1 MKLSNTIETAL
12 NDQLNLEL
20 SSAYAYLGM
29 VAYFESTPFKGFV
42 SWMKTQSGEEVGHAN
57 KFLDY
62 LADRNG
68 TISLKAI
75 GAPKCDYKSPLEAF
89 QASLGHEQKVSA
101 SILAIYDL
109 ANAEKDYATAAFL
122 KWFLD
127 EQVEEEKTVS
137 DMVDMLVLIGDNKNG
152 LFHLDHRAAK
162 RGKEE

>member
-1 MKLSNTIETAL
+1 MKLSNTIEKAL

-29 VAYFESTPFKGFV
+29 AGYFEGTPFKGFA
-42 SWMKTQSGEEVGHAN
+42 SWMKIQSGEEMEHAK
-57 KFLDY
+57 KFFEY
-62 LADRNG
+62 VADRNG
-68 TISLKAI
+68 TISLQRI
-75 GAPKCDYKSPLEAF
+75 EAPKCDFKSTLEAF
-89 QASLGHEQKVSA
+89 QASLGHEQRVSA
-101 SILAIYDL
+101 SISSIYDL

-127 EQVEEEKTVS
+127 EQVEEEKNVS

-162 RGKEE
+162 RGKQD